1 MNPDFPSR
9 ESTRNTERETLPTLE
24 TIDYAIWNWLQDLNL
39 SASVSPEEGG
49 FKKVPVFWVGSE
61 RAFQAKVY
69 KDLRDISGSI
79 TPPVISLQNMGP
91 TKNPS
96 NKGQHWANVP
106 AIRDFMGGV
115 FYVKRELNQKK
126 TSEFRNNE
134 AKQRFGAMNYRF
146 DEDDEVEAGPVY
158 EHFAVPIPV
167 YVEVMYK
174 VKIWTLYIQQR
185 NELVQPF
192 LTQVPAGNISRFM
205 ISHDGH
211 RFEAF
216 MEPGVTYS
224 GNMESLEKDERR
236 LEAEIS
242 IKVLGH
248 VLGQGVNQ
256 NTPSIVSRQG
266 FAKIVIK
273 EDYDL

>member
-9 ESTRNTERETLPTLE
+9 DETRNEFRETLPTLE
-24 TIDYAIWNWLQDLNL
+24 TIDFAVWDWLQGLNL
-39 SASVSPEEGG
+39 FSSTSPEDGG
-49 FKKVPVFWVGSE
+49 FKKVPIVWVGSE
-61 RAFQAKVY
+61 RAFQVKVF
-69 KDLRDISGSI
+69 KDTRDVSGSI
-79 TPPVISLQNMGP
+79 SPPMISVMCMGP
-91 TKNPS
+91 NKNPS

-106 AIRDFMGGV
+106 AVRDFMGGV
-115 FYVKRELNQKK
+115 FYVKRELKQKK
-126 TSEFRNNE
+126 TSQFRNNE
-134 AKQRFGAMNYRF
+134 ANSRFGSMNYKF
-146 DEDDEVEAGPVY
+146 DGEDELEAGPVY

-167 YVEVMYK
+167 YIENVYK
-174 VKIWTLYIQQR
+174 IKIWTLYMQQR

-192 LTQVPAGNISRFM
+192 LTLVPAGNIGRFM

-216 MEPGVTYS
+216 MEPSISYG

-248 VLGQGVNQ
+248 VCGQGVNQ
-256 NTPSIVSRQG
+256 ETPVYVGREG
-266 FAKIVIK
+266 FAKIVIT
-273 EDYDL
+273 EDYEL